1 MPKKSLAP
9 QTILFPLPAVMV
21 SCQKKGEGEKP
32 NIITLSWVGVVCS
45 EPPMLGIGVRRN
57 RFSWDLI
64 AHSKGFVVNIPTG
77 DLLKA
82 TDFCGM
88 RSGKDVNKF
97 AEAKL
102 TPVTC
107 AETGA
112 PLIKECPVNLE
123 CELKEML
130 ELGSHTFFIGQI
142 DNGQQIGMIGGQ
154 QHVTVVKKALHGF
167 RAVSGVKDTNGYR
180 MAMRLLVGS
189 QQNGA
194 HPALIQHALDQKAL
208 TKDMT
213 WQLRA
218 LTSGHGRL
226 RCFNR
231 GVNRTKVRKT
241 T

>member
-1 MPKKSLAP
+1 MPKKSLDP

-21 SCQKKGEGEKP
+21 SCQKRGEAEKP
-32 NIITLSWVGVVCS
+32 NII
-45 EPPMLGIGVRRN
+45 MLGIGVRKN

-88 RSGKDVNKF
+88 RSGKDVDKF

-130 ELGSHTFFIGQI
+130 ELGSHTLFIGQI
-142 DNGQQIGMIGGQ
+142 VATHIDSEYMDEKGRPDVDKMNLFCYCPAAHEYRAIGDALAVYG
-154 QHVTVVKKALHGF
+154 KA
-167 RAVSGVKDTNGYR
+167 
-180 MAMRLLVGS
+180 
-189 QQNGA
+189 
-194 HPALIQHALDQKAL
+194 
-208 TKDMT
+208 
-213 WQLRA
+213 
-218 LTSGHGRL
+218 
-226 RCFNR
+226 
-231 GVNRTKVRKT
+231 
-241 T
+241 

>member
-1 MPKKSLAP
+1 MPKKSLHP

-21 SCQKKGEGEKP
+21 SCQKRGEGEKP

-45 EPPMLGIGVRRN
+45 EPPMLGIGVRKN

-88 RSGKDVNKF
+88 RSGKDVDKF
-97 AEAKL
+97 AEAQL

-123 CELKEML
+123 CELKEMV
-130 ELGSHTFFIGQI
+130 ELGSHTLFIGQI
-142 DNGQQIGMIGGQ
+142 VATHIDSEYMDEKGRPDVDKMHLFCYCPAAHEYRAIGD
-154 QHVTVVKKALHGF
+154 VL
-167 RAVSGVKDTNGYR
+167 AVY
-180 MAMRLLVGS
+180 
-189 QQNGA
+189 
-194 HPALIQHALDQKAL
+194 
-208 TKDMT
+208 
-213 WQLRA
+213 
-218 LTSGHGRL
+218 GR
-226 RCFNR
+226 
-231 GVNRTKVRKT
+231 V
-241 T
+241 